1 MYSMKVLSYNYNE
14 IMKFEYYWQK
24 NKTISLLKCVLDKK
38 KKQTKKRWYLKDL
51 TRIHGTRMRCSTN
64 WDAWNKCI
72 KNLSNICVKLTVS

>member
-38 KKQTKKRWYLKDL
+38 K
-51 TRIHGTRMRCSTN
+51 TN
-64 WDAWNKCI
+64 QKTLIPQRLN
-72 KNLSNICVKLTVS
+72 